1 MARSERRPLPP
12 TSYAILGVLSF
23 RDEMSGY
30 DVRKY
35 ADVSIAWFYWSPA
48 PSQIYAELRRLRDLG
63 LVEERQVPQDDL
75 RNKRVYRL
83 TDTGRETL
91 AEWIAQSPT
100 DPPVYKHP
108 VMLRLWAGHNAE
120 DPDELTRV
128 LDEYE
133 QWCNEVLEHLRY
145 MRDRAQDVELWRY
158 PAVVA
163 RWGVRHYEA
172 ELENIR
178 EVRKD
183 LARTK
188 RKSSSERPVS
198 PAG

>member
-1 MARSERRPLPP
+1 MAKRKGSPLAP
-12 TSYAILGVLSF
+12 TSYAILGILSF

-63 LVEERQVPQDDL
+63 LIAEREVDQDDL
-75 RNKRVYRL
+75 RRKRVYTL
-83 TDTGRETL
+83 TDTGRSTL
-91 AEWIAQSPT
+91 ADWIARSPT
-100 DPPVYKHP
+100 DPPVSKHP

-120 DPDELTRV
+120 NPEQLNQV

-133 QWCNEVLEHLRY
+133 SWCQEMLIHLRY
-145 MRDRAQDVELWRY
+145 MRDQAEDREIWRL
-158 PAVVA
+158 PAIVA

-172 ELENIR
+172 ELKNLT

-183 LARTK
+183 LA
-188 RKSSSERPVS
+188 EL
-198 PAG
+198 